1 MTFMTM
7 LKVTVRDALPRPAL
21 LAAKRMLHAGKGA
34 TCLVCGATV
43 RALLAQGQH
52 YPVLRD
58 LEVVGGQ
65 RKEHDECPI
74 CHANDRVRL
83 VFLYVSRHTR
93 LLTEPCRLLHIAPE
107 LGLADVFE
115 RAQTIDYVPADL
127 NRRRYRHL
135 ASIQCFDLQHAPYPD
150 RSFDWI
156 ICNHVLEHVPD
167 DRKAMREIYRMLKP
181 GGRSILQVP
190 LALKLSKTREDAS
203 VDDEA
208 ERIRLFGQRDH
219 VRLYGRDYHDRLR
232 DAGFE
237 VELWNAFAQE
247 PALAEEW
254 SLNPAERLTIARRSI
269 EACHS
274 S

>member
-1 MTFMTM
+1 
-7 LKVTVRDALPRPAL
+7 
-21 LAAKRMLHAGKGA
+21 
-34 TCLVCGATV
+34 
-43 RALLAQGQH
+43 
-52 YPVLRD
+52 
-58 LEVVGGQ
+58 
-65 RKEHDECPI
+65 
-74 CHANDRVRL
+74 
-83 VFLYVSRHTR
+83 
-93 LLTEPCRLLHIAPE
+93 
-107 LGLADVFE
+107 
-115 RAQTIDYVPADL
+115 
-127 NRRRYRHL
+127 
-135 ASIQCFDLQHAPYPD
+135 
-150 RSFDWI
+150 
-156 ICNHVLEHVPD
+156 VLEHVPD